1 MQIMNTKV
9 LGSVLILLSLGIAGI
24 QHPCYSRTAEQ
35 FRSYQKQQ
43 YWDRIHKDREIEQPL
58 YKDYKERNES
68 VTEKFVCIQPN
79 ENKHGYLHVI
89 YTTGRIV
96 KQYQTDNYM
105 MYEGIKCNKKY
116 DKYPNFKTEE
126 QAKQYYK
133 SLSK

>member
-1 MQIMNTKV
+1 MNTKV

-24 QHPCYSRTAEQ
+24 QTPCYSRTAEQ

-126 QAKQYYK
+126 QATQYYK
-133 SLSK
+133 SLNR